1 MEEDYGSGEKG
12 LDRIL
17 ALSDGIFAFSL
28 TLLAL
33 SLVVPQLTSGQSNAE
48 LSKKLAEE
56 IPSFFVYFWSFFVV
70 SFYWFAH
77 HRVFRYIKRY
87 DSLIMWYNIIFLMFI
102 TLVPFTTNLMKYA
115 NLQLTVVIAAI
126 FYSVPG
132 FAISLLW
139 QHSSKNHLLIDK
151 NLSESIIRWTR
162 IRNYISPLVFIASIP
177 FSYISPYFT
186 LAFWGVMIPLRI
198 VIKRKSSARKRFK

>member
-1 MEEDYGSGEKG
+1 MEEDYGFSDKG

-33 SLVVPQLTSGQSNAE
+33 SLVVPTLTAGQSNAE

-87 DSLIMWYNIIFLMFI
+87 DSLMMWYNIIFLMFI
-102 TLVPFTTNLMKYA
+102 TLVPFNTNLMKYA
-115 NLQLTVVIAAI
+115 NLQLTVVIGAI

-132 FAISLLW
+132 VAISLLW
-139 QHSSKNHLLIDK
+139 QHSSKNHRLIDK
-151 NLSESIIRWTR
+151 NLPEKTIRLTR

-177 FSYISPYFT
+177 FSYISPYLT
-186 LAFWGVMIPLRI
+186 LAFWGVMIPLRM
-198 VIKRKSSARKRFK
+198 VIKRISKSP

>member
-1 MEEDYGSGEKG
+1 MEEDYGFGDKG

-33 SLVVPQLTSGQSNAE
+33 SLVVPKLTAGQSNAE
-48 LSKKLAEE
+48 LSEKLAEE

-87 DSLIMWYNIIFLMFI
+87 DSLMMWLNIIFLMFI
-102 TLVPFTTNLMKYA
+102 TLVPFI
-115 NLQLTVVIAAI
+115 LT
-126 FYSVPG
+126 
-132 FAISLLW
+132 L
-139 QHSSKNHLLIDK
+139 
-151 NLSESIIRWTR
+151 
-162 IRNYISPLVFIASIP
+162 
-177 FSYISPYFT
+177 
-186 LAFWGVMIPLRI
+186 
-198 VIKRKSSARKRFK
+198 